1 MIAIDYKLSQ
11 CYQHDDNVSICV
23 VPQLSQPSL
32 HILVGQVLGDVV
44 DQQGTNCSPVVP
56 AQKEGFNTIQVST
69 TTSRFDHECVK
80 CEIMIRKVESFEL
93 TQK

>member
-11 CYQHDDNVSICV
+11 RYQHDDNVGICV

-56 AQKEGFNTIQVST
+56 AQKEGFNTT
-69 TTSRFDHECVK
+69 HYNF
-80 CEIMIRKVESFEL
+80 
-93 TQK
+93 